1 MLAPHNQPLTCSV
14 CHGARARGRVCAAMA
29 DYHVVVWRCRD
40 GEELASLKSKALA
53 KELAK
58 ANAEDPEGLAHE
70 ILQQRDAVE
79 GPEPQHVGLGEGH
92 APWTTGEAAEELRSV
107 EKHVKN
113 GFSFAMPFSDQMY
126 ENDRLPRQ
134 ARQGKCKGK

>member
-1 MLAPHNQPLTCSV
+1 M
-14 CHGARARGRVCAAMA
+14 
-29 DYHVVVWRCRD
+29 
-40 GEELASLKSKALA
+40 KSKALV

-92 APWTTGEAAEELRSV
+92 APWWTTGEVAEELRC
-107 EKHVKN
+107 VKN
-113 GFSFAMPFSDQMY
+113 GFSFGIPFSDQMY

-134 ARQGKCKGK
+134 ARQGRCKGN

>member
-1 MLAPHNQPLTCSV
+1 M
-14 CHGARARGRVCAAMA
+14 
-29 DYHVVVWRCRD
+29 VWRCRD

-92 APWTTGEAAEELRSV
+92 APWWTTGEAAEELRCV
-107 EKHVKN
+107 LKT
-113 GFSFAMPFSDQMY
+113 
-126 ENDRLPRQ
+126 R
-134 ARQGKCKGK
+134 